1 MPIAKTITYENLEE
15 KHKENPKIL
24 PFKYIKPFKQEI
36 EELEEDK
43 EVSAPNGPPFMWEE
57 FLQEKKNGFKGTYQ
71 DYLDQIDRSPLDFA
85 KKKREWWE
93 AISEEDKGPWD
104 KPQKPWW
111 ENLDNEEKKRVGIMR
126 VVSAKD
132 DKDYLK
138 MILSRYYTPNELF
151 GKTIK
156 ELNKLLELH
165 MNIQGGL
172 I

>member
-71 DYLDQIDRSPLDFA
+71 DYLDQIDRSHWILQKRKENGGKLFLKKTKA
-85 KKKREWWE
+85 LGINLKNHGGKILIMKKR
-93 AISEEDKGPWD
+93 
-104 KPQKPWW
+104 
-111 ENLDNEEKKRVGIMR
+111 
-126 VVSAKD
+126 
-132 DKDYLK
+132 
-138 MILSRYYTPNELF
+138 
-151 GKTIK
+151 K
-156 ELNKLLELH
+156 E
-165 MNIQGGL
+165 
-172 I
+172 